1 MPRTRATAQRAGAS
15 ADGLQ
20 RSPPMRDMAT
30 MRTALGIVML
40 AGVMLAAAPAEAGVL
55 GLELGMTTAQVKA
68 AKPCRNGKLACKGVA
83 FAGAKVD
90 VDLTVAKTGLSRI
103 ALATRLP
110 QARKD
115 AEPLADAILDKLSA
129 EYGAIEMTGAG
140 ELKGS
145 GALFDGADRT
155 FEQFHGK
162 LASGSLFHGDHA
174 PSKAT
179 IHVGGKLVRDHKGYA
194 LEVTITPGA

>member
-1 MPRTRATAQRAGAS
+1 MPRTRAPAQRAGAS

-20 RSPPMRDMAT
+20 RSLRMRDMAA
-30 MRTALGIVML
+30 MRTVLVL
-40 AGVMLAAAPAEAGVL
+40 LMLAAVPAEAGVL

-68 AKPCRNGKLACKGVA
+68 AKPCKNGKLACKGVA

-115 AEPLADAILDKLSA
+115 AEPLADAILDKLAA

-179 IHVGGKLVRDHKGYA
+179 IHLGGKLVRDHKGYA

>member
-1 MPRTRATAQRAGAS
+1 
-15 ADGLQ
+15 
-20 RSPPMRDMAT
+20 MAA
-30 MRTALGIVML
+30 MRTVLVTASPL
-40 AGVMLAAAPAEAGVL
+40 AASRHWRSVLLAVVMLAAVPAEAGVL
-55 GLELGMTTAQVKA
+55 GLEIGMSTAQVKA
-68 AKPCRNGKLACKGVA
+68 ARPCKNGKLACKAVA

-90 VDLTVAKTGLSRI
+90 VDLTVGKTGLSRI

-110 QARKD
+110 QTRKD

-129 EYGAIEMTGAG
+129 DYGVLEMTGAG

-145 GALFDGADRT
+145 GALFDNADRT

-162 LASGSLFHGDHA
+162 LASGSMFRGDHA

-179 IHVGGKLVRDHKGYA
+179 LHLGGKLVRDHKGYA
-194 LEVTITPGA
+194 LEVTITP